1 MASTEQKLSFWAMV
15 AFVVGSMVGAGV
27 FSLPATFGRSTG
39 VAGALIAWTIA
50 GSGMLMLA
58 FVFQTLAARKPDLD
72 AGVFIYAQEGFGNY
86 MGFISGFG
94 FWAGSCVG
102 NVSYFVLIKSTLGAF
117 FPIFGDGNTIA
128 AVLFASV
135 LLWAYHFLILR
146 GVKGAAAINT
156 IVTVAKVVPLVVFIG
171 VVIWAFN
178 SDTFSMNM
186 FSYNIVD
193 NLKADLAGLEKYG
206 FVGHAEM
213 LIETVPS
220 ESLFTQVRNTM
231 LVTVFVFLG
240 IEGASVYSRLAKRRE
255 DVGSATVLGFL
266 GVMALFVMVTLL
278 SYGVMS
284 RQELAALRQPSV
296 AGVMEHLLGR
306 PGAIFISVGLIV
318 SVMGAYLSWAL
329 LAAEVLFSVAKSG
342 SVPARFSKENSAG
355 VPANAMWL
363 TSILIQI
370 FLMVTLFTDYA
381 FMLALELT
389 SALSLIPYFF
399 VGAYGYKLAL
409 TRETYDINPGAR
421 NKDLTIAA
429 IGTFYALL
437 MLYAGGLKYIL
448 LSALIYAPG
457 SYLFIMARREQG
469 VNVFTGSERTVF
481 LVVVAAAAVA
491 AYFLATG
498 IITI

>member
-117 FPIFGDGNTIA
+117 FPIFGDGNTIT

-135 LLWAYHFLILR
+135 LLWGYHFLILR

-213 LIETVPS
+213 LIETVPA

-342 SVPARFSKENSAG
+342 SVPAAFSKENSEG

-363 TSILIQI
+363 TSILIQV
-370 FLMVTLFTDYA
+370 FLVVTLFTEYA

-409 TRETYDINPGAR
+409 SRETYDINPGAR
-421 NKDLTIAA
+421 NKDLAIAA
-429 IGTFYALL
+429 LGTLYSLL

-481 LVVVAAAAVA
+481 LGVVAAAAVA
-491 AYFLATG
+491 AYCLATG